1 MDVHQDKHIIIV
13 GGANGSGKTTFA
25 VSFLKQKKYIYISAD
40 EIAKELNPENF
51 DFVRLKAG
59 KLFFER
65 IMIHLDKENNI
76 LIEST
81 LSGIYIKRFMELFR
95 KQDYKISIV
104 YVFLDNTETCI
115 ERIKERVLKGGHH
128 IPDEDVIRRYSRS
141 IYNFWEIY
149 KNNAD
154 NWILLYNSEEK
165 FQEVALGQGD
175 NFIINNSRLFNV
187 FLGQIKQ

>member
-1 MDVHQDKHIIIV
+1 MDIHQDKHIIIV

-51 DFVRLKAG
+51 DSVRLKAG

-104 YVFLDNTETCI
+104 YVFLDNTEICI

-128 IPDEDVIRRYSRS
+128 IPNEDVIRRYSRS

-175 NFIINNSRLFNV
+175 NFIINNSSLFNV